1 MPRKTFK
8 RKNTKVKKTKRSR
21 KMRSKLRKMNGGNI
35 VYPDGYK
42 FIHKGIKEIT
52 YILLQDITDENVKK
66 NSKIKYADI
75 TNIKL
80 ELMQPYNEL
89 ASALLNPSY

>member
-52 YILLQDITDENVKK
+52 YILL
-66 NSKIKYADI
+66 
-75 TNIKL
+75 
-80 ELMQPYNEL
+80 
-89 ASALLNPSY
+89 